1 MVSVFRI
8 TLLLAEDV
16 EVEVAL
22 DSVEIEE
29 LLELDDEVEA
39 ELEAAV
45 EEGGLEVVE
54 ELCDEEIELTR
65 GRSEGCCR
73 RRRGGR

>member
-54 ELCDEEIELTR
+54 EAL
-65 GRSEGCCR
+65 
-73 RRRGGR
+73 